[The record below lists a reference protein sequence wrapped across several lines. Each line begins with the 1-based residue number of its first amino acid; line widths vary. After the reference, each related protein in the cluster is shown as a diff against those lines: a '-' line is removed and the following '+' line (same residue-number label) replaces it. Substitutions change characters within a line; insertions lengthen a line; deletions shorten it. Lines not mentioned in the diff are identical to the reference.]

1 MEPAKIDWKNLE
13 WNFAVDELYE
23 HLNAPKYV
31 DFLSL
36 NHSIN
41 NNDDEAWFCKPDCNH
56 PKTPEDFLRSP
67 SPFKASRSPF
77 YFSENFPSSDKSK
90 RDMKLKR
97 RVPPISS
104 SSPQDDKFRFNIDS
118 ENQNPNL
125 VTPQFKSTKALIKSS
140 DEKKKP
146 VDETLQENNAAVPSL
161 KSTLSAKNLFSR
173 RPILNQITEFCNELR
188 RLAIRARERE
198 NTENTENLNPIEIK
212 EEVVVH
218 HEKTPPVKAL
228 AERKPLLEMGK
239 AERLEGTCVKGKLN
253 RKKRP
258 DEAENM
264 PITLD
269 MENVRHNRDNILQQI
284 RTNPPSPQCFSAGLT
299 RPNPSKGSRSRL
311 MERGILEEVEQN
323 KDTAKDSLAQNN
335 SKSITVNDGRETKA
349 LDMFW
354 FFKPC
359 TAMSS

>member
-36 NHSIN
+36 NHNIN

-56 PKTPEDFLRSP
+56 PKTAEDFLRSP

-77 YFSENFPSSDKSK
+77 YFSENLPSSDQSK

-104 SSPQDDKFRFNIDS
+104 SSPQEDKFRFNIDS

-140 DEKKKP
+140 DEKKKL
-146 VDETLQENNAAVPSL
+146 VDDTLQDNTAVPSL

-173 RPILNQITEFCNELR
+173 RPILNQITEFCNELKR
-188 RLAIRARERE
+188 MAIRARERE
-198 NTENTENLNPIEIK
+198 NTENLNINESK
-212 EEVVVH
+212 EEAVVQ
-218 HEKTPPVKAL
+218 EKTPPAKTL
-228 AERKPLLEMGK
+228 AERKPLLEMDK
-239 AERLEGTCVKGKLN
+239 VERLEGTCVKGKLN

-269 MENVRHNRDNILQQI
+269 LENVRHKRENILQQI

-299 RPNPSKGSRSRL
+299 KPTPSKGSRSRL

-323 KDTAKDSLAQNN
+323 KDTAKDTLAHNN

>member
-23 HLNAPKYV
+23 HLNAPKFV

-36 NHSIN
+36 NHNIN

-56 PKTPEDFLRSP
+56 PKTAEDFLRSP
-67 SPFKASRSPF
+67 SPFKASRSSF
-77 YFSENFPSSDKSK
+77 YFSENLPSNDQSK

-125 VTPQFKSTKALIKSS
+125 VTPQLKSTKAFIKSS

-146 VDETLQENNAAVPSL
+146 VDDTLQENTVVPSL

-173 RPILNQITEFCNELR
+173 RPILNQITEFCNELK

-198 NTENTENLNPIEIK
+198 NTENLNPIESK

-218 HEKTPPVKAL
+218 EQTPPVKAV
-228 AERKPLLEMGK
+228 AERKPLLEMSK
-239 AERLEGTCVKGKLN
+239 VERLEGMSVKGKLN
-253 RKKRP
+253 RKKRL

-269 MENVRHNRDNILQQI
+269 LENVRHKRENNILQQI

-299 RPNPSKGSRSRL
+299 KPNPSKGSRSRL

-323 KDTAKDSLAQNN
+323 KEVAKDN

>member
-23 HLNAPKYV
+23 HLNAPKFV

-36 NHSIN
+36 NHNIN

-56 PKTPEDFLRSP
+56 PKTAEDFLRSP
-67 SPFKASRSPF
+67 SPFKASRSSF
-77 YFSENFPSSDKSK
+77 YFSENLPSNDQSK

-125 VTPQFKSTKALIKSS
+125 VTPQLKSTKAFIKSS

-146 VDETLQENNAAVPSL
+146 VDDTLQENTVVPSL

-173 RPILNQITEFCNELR
+173 RPILNQITEFCNELK

-198 NTENTENLNPIEIK
+198 NTENLNPIESK

-218 HEKTPPVKAL
+218 EQTPPVKAV
-228 AERKPLLEMGK
+228 AERKPLLEMSK
-239 AERLEGTCVKGKLN
+239 VERLEGMSVKGKLN
-253 RKKRP
+253 RKKP

-269 MENVRHNRDNILQQI
+269 LENVRHKRENNILQQI

-299 RPNPSKGSRSRL
+299 KPNPSKGSRSRL
-311 MERGILEEVEQN
+311 MERGILEGVEQN
-323 KDTAKDSLAQNN
+323 KEVAKDN

>member
-23 HLNAPKYV
+23 HLNAPKFV

-36 NHSIN
+36 NHNIN

-56 PKTPEDFLRSP
+56 PKTAEDFLRSP

-77 YFSENFPSSDKSK
+77 YFSENLPSSDQSK

-97 RVPPISS
+97 RVPLISS

-125 VTPQFKSTKALIKSS
+125 ATPQLKSTKAMIKSS

-146 VDETLQENNAAVPSL
+146 VDDALQDNTAGTSL

-173 RPILNQITEFCNELR
+173 RPILNQITEFCNELK

-198 NTENTENLNPIEIK
+198 NTENLKPIESK
-212 EEVVVH
+212 EEVVV

-228 AERKPLLEMGK
+228 TERKPQHEMGK
-239 AERLEGTCVKGKLN
+239 VERLDGTGVKGKLN

-269 MENVRHNRDNILQQI
+269 LENVGHKRENNILQQI
-284 RTNPPSPQCFSAGLT
+284 RTNPPSPQCFSAGLPK
-299 RPNPSKGSRSRL
+299 PNPSKGSRSRL

-323 KDTAKDSLAQNN
+323 KEAAMDSLAHNN